1 MSLSSAYIDP
11 EVITVP
17 HDLKIVRRG
26 AIPSSD
32 FPRFLPLG
40 EVLALYNRCL
50 SLLDETSTPAIEF
63 VSSVPREGTTTI
75 VTEVALAVCGLFKN
89 RILLI
94 DATGA
99 PSPLG
104 RSLESEIP
112 ATLDTV
118 LMGQAPI
125 TDALATLPDVELH
138 FATLSIGGLNN
149 HKQPTTRAVQ
159 TLFTRLRQYYELI
172 LVDGGATQGEHFSPV
187 LARSVDGVVLVVEAE
202 RTRMPVVDWSLQ
214 QLENSRAKLLGTVLN
229 KRRFHIPKRIYD
241 LM

>member
-1 MSLSSAYIDP
+1 MSLSSANLGP
-11 EVITVP
+11 EVIASP
-17 HDLKIVRRG
+17 HDLKIVRHG

-50 SLLDETSTPAIEF
+50 SLLDEGTSPAIEF
-63 VSSVPREGTTTI
+63 VSSVRGEGTSTI
-75 VTEVALAVCGLFKN
+75 VTEVALAVCGLLKN

-94 DATGA
+94 DATGS

-104 RSLESEIP
+104 RSLENELP
-112 ATLDTV
+112 ASLDTV

-138 FATLSIGGLNN
+138 FATLGTGGQNGSRLPSTRSI
-149 HKQPTTRAVQ
+149 Q
-159 TLFTRLRQYYELI
+159 TLFSRLRQYYELI
-172 LVDGGATQGEHFSPV
+172 LVDGGSVQSDNYSPV

-214 QLENSRAKLLGTVLN
+214 LLENSKARLLGTVLN
-229 KRRFHIPKRIYD
+229 KRRYHIPKRVYE